1 MDKGALL
8 DRVGASGDGRFLL
21 AKVLDR
27 LEQAVSRNIP
37 VSTGFLSPQ
46 EQTAAKTLLRLAG
59 VREEEAA
66 YLGGYP
72 AAERKLILFLPDWL
86 SFEDA
91 ESQSS
96 LRFLRCTF
104 RPEYG
109 LTHRDFLGS
118 LMGLGIVREKV
129 GDILVADG
137 SCDLITLGPV
147 ADFLRE
153 NLVSVGRAR
162 LEVSEISAEELRV
175 PEAKCEELRDTV
187 SSLRLDS
194 IVATGFRLSRGRAAE
209 LIESGR
215 VQVNWTDC
223 VKPDRLLAEGDT
235 VSARGFGKFELL
247 QVGGVTRKG
256 RTGILLK
263 RYL

>member
-8 DRVGASGDGRFLL
+8 DRVGVSGDGRLLL
-21 AKVLDR
+21 AKVLDK
-27 LEQAVSRNIP
+27 LEQAQSRNIP

-86 SFEDA
+86 SYEDA
-91 ESQSS
+91 ESP

-118 LMGLGIVREKV
+118 LMGLGIVREKM

-153 NLVSVGRAR
+153 NLVSAGRAR

-194 IVATGFRLSRGRAAE
+194 IVASGFRLSRGRAAE
-209 LIESGR
+209 LIEGGR